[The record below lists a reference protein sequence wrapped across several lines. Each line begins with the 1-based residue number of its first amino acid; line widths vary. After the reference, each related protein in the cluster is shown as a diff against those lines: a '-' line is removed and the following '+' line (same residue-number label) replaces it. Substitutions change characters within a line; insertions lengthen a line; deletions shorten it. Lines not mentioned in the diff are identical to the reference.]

1 MGASTVDS
9 PLVYTTTST
18 PLRWSPWAN
27 SAINNSVP
35 PYLFGGTA
43 MNGGA
48 IRATLIGFKLNN
60 TNNDYHTAPEKN
72 NIKSIANKTTN
83 PQKLHKPQIQY
94 KENPIKIKQHHPS
107 DD

>member
-60 TNNDYHTAPEKN
+60 TNKMPNPTLAMRKTWFLPPIESLAG
-72 NIKSIANKTTN
+72 IFRNKRSVLDRITVL
-83 PQKLHKPQIQY
+83 QELG
-94 KENPIKIKQHHPS
+94 
-107 DD
+107 